1 MPLGIVRTLQL
12 AGTLVVAGP
21 VGLIGVFSL
30 LEGRYTHGVFF
41 LAAALGLVGVSEY
54 MYLRLTDRTVGRLR
68 RLGNIRGGE

>member
-1 MPLGIVRTLQL
+1 MALGIVRTLQL

-41 LAAALGLVGVSEY
+41 LTAAFGLIGVSEY

-68 RLGNIRGGE
+68 RLRNVRGGE

>member
-30 LEGRYTHGVFF
+30 LEGRYVHGVFF
-41 LAAALGLVGVSEY
+41 VTAALGLVGVSEY
-54 MYLRLTDRTVGRLR
+54 VYLRVTDRTVGRLQ
-68 RLGNIRGGE
+68 RLRNVRDGE